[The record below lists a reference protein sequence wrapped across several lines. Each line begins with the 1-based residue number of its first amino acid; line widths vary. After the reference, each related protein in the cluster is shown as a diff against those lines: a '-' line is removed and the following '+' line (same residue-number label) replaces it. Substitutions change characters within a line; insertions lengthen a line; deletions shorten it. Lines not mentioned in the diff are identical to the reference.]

1 MTAPNLSK
9 TRLARL
15 RPILEGHVEQGD
27 VPGAVVAISR
37 RGETHLEC
45 AGLADI
51 GTATPMRRDTL
62 FRIASMTKPVTAV
75 AALML
80 VEEGRLR
87 LDDPVDLWLPELA
100 DRRVMR
106 SLAGDP
112 QDTVPANRP
121 ITLRDL
127 LTFRLG
133 FGAIMA
139 PPGTYPIQKLV
150 SEAGLAPG
158 AMPPTVGPEAWMGKL
173 AAAPLLHQPGERW
186 MYHTGSDIL
195 GVLIARVSGMDLGVF
210 FKQRI
215 FAPLGMKDTGFHAA
229 PRQSPRLGGGYSRAA
244 IPGHF
249 DIIDPAAGGAW
260 SRPPV
265 FESGGGGLLSTA
277 DDYLL
282 FARMLLDMGRS
293 VSGERIL
300 SRANSR

>member
-1 MTAPNLSK
+1 
-9 TRLARL
+9 
-15 RPILEGHVEQGD
+15 
-27 VPGAVVAISR
+27 
-37 RGETHLEC
+37 
-45 AGLADI
+45 
-51 GTATPMRRDTL
+51 
-62 FRIASMTKPVTAV
+62 
-75 AALML
+75 
-80 VEEGRLR
+80 
-87 LDDPVDLWLPELA
+87 
-100 DRRVMR
+100 
-106 SLAGDP
+106 
-112 QDTVPANRP
+112 
-121 ITLRDL
+121 
-127 LTFRLG
+127 
-133 FGAIMA
+133 
-139 PPGTYPIQKLV
+139 
-150 SEAGLAPG
+150 
-158 AMPPTVGPEAWMGKL
+158 
-173 AAAPLLHQPGERW
+173 

-300 SRANSR
+300 SRAAVSLMTADHLTDAQKAASPFIPGFWDTTGWGFGVSVVTHRTGLADTVGRYGWDGGFGTSWRNDPAEDMVVIVLTQRMMGGADDTQLAEDVLTLAYQAIDD